1 MHCGIRKCGHVLL
14 WWEER
19 FTGKNVG
26 REDGI
31 WNPTALLLLSLF
43 KQQTI

>member
-1 MHCGIRKCGHVLL
+1 MHCGVRKCGHVLL
-14 WWEER
+14 WWKEW

-31 WNPTALLLLSLF
+31 CYPTALLLLSLL